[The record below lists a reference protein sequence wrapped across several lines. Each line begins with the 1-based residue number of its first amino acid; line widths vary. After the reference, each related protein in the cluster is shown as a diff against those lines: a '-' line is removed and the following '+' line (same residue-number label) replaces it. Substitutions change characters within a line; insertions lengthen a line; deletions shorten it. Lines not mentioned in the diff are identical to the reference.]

1 MVISVVHQEERTIEI
16 LKQENRQQQYEITIL
31 NGKVKV
37 LSKQTQKRLQKKKKK
52 ISITQSYIVGHAIML
67 SWEMPS
73 KNIFLLILF

>member
-37 LSKQTQKRLQKKKKK
+37 LSKQTQKRLKKKK
-52 ISITQSYIVGHAIML
+52 
-67 SWEMPS
+67 
-73 KNIFLLILF
+73 